1 MARGHPHLRVQQPM
15 RTGPVSRLVRVVL
28 AGLLGATVYGLVR
41 TGMRSF
47 SDPEILAQPGFWLIT
62 VIAVQ
67 NVYGLPAQ
75 LAGPRWGWRV
85 LVGLL
90 VVAAVAAIVAVGAS
104 GTLWAAPLTWL
115 LYPLELV
122 VLSVVAVAFVVSA
135 LLGRPGCELGVLGEL
150 AARRRGAG
158 DPEEPPAAPCVI
170 GLHRLDAW
178 EARQPW
184 HQRAGRP

>member
-1 MARGHPHLRVQQPM
+1 MVRSRPHPQVQQPI

-28 AGLLGATVYGLVR
+28 AGLLAATVYGLVR

-47 SDPEILAQPGFWLIT
+47 SDPEILAEPGFWLIT
-62 VIAVQ
+62 IIAVQ
-67 NVYGLPAQ
+67 NMYGLPAQ

-85 LVGLL
+85 LVGFL
-90 VVAAVAAIVAVGAS
+90 VVAAVAVIVAVGTS

-150 AARRRGAG
+150 AARRRGAD
-158 DPEEPPAAPCVI
+158 DPEGAQVTSCVV

-178 EARQPW
+178 EARQRW
-184 HQRAGRP
+184 HQRAGRQ

>member
-1 MARGHPHLRVQQPM
+1 MAISRHHPQVQQLI

-41 TGMRSF
+41 TGIRSF
-47 SDPEILAQPGFWLIT
+47 SDPEVLAEPGFWLIT
-62 VIAVQ
+62 IIAVQ

-85 LVGLL
+85 LVGFL
-90 VVAAVAAIVAVGAS
+90 VVAAVTAIVAVGTS
-104 GTLWAAPLTWL
+104 GTPWAAPLTWL

-122 VLSVVAVAFVVSA
+122 ILSVVALAFVVSA
-135 LLGRPGCELGVLGEL
+135 LLGRPGCEMGVLGEL
-150 AARRRGAG
+150 AARRRGAD
-158 DPEEPPAAPCVI
+158 DPEEPPAASCVV

-178 EARQPW
+178 EARQRW